1 MKRFFNRAERAAL
14 YIAADGKCQ
23 ICGTPLSEGWHADH
37 IKPFSLGG
45 ATNMAN
51 GQALCPACNLVKGL
65 QTLELRTW
73 QKEAL
78 QKYNTKNQKDFL
90 VVACPGAGKTTF
102 ALTLARQLIDR
113 GEINYVVVVVP
124 SDALRTQWSDNV
136 LIDLAPY
143 KTGQPPRKRDYD
155 GIVTTYQAIANG
167 EITLSLMEHELAR
180 PGTRTLVIF
189 DEIHHAG
196 DTSQFGRKIE
206 RAFGDADRRL
216 LLSGT
221 PWRENGE
228 RIPYTTFDDE
238 GMLKVDYSYTYGD
251 AVRDGVCRGISFPV
265 VNGEVAWS
273 RDGEEFAKQVKP
285 NMMLKG
291 TDNSDVSR
299 ALLEASPAGG
309 WMREVLAQA
318 HRRLMSWRH
327 SIPDAGGLIVA
338 RDKEHALALK
348 RLLRDVTGHTAQVVV
363 SGEDDGGSTNDARA
377 AIGRFRKSQEP
388 WIIAVKMI
396 AEGVDIPRLM
406 VGVYA
411 TNVTT
416 NMFFTQVVGRFVRKR
431 RDEDVAASLFIL
443 PTARMWSLATSIE
456 EALPPEMAQQ
466 IEEREK
472 VNRCFG
478 PGPGVLPGERESPFI
493 FLSSKSD
500 GLGQVANGG
509 ETLPGS
515 RVEGWQDFLQASG
528 VPIGY
533 ADQLARAA
541 DAPDTAAV
549 PQLIPKH
556 QQEKQ
561 LKDEENK
568 LVGQVAHHVLGD
580 RSQAHEVRK
589 KMWKLY
595 NRSSKELTIPERKHY
610 IEVLK
615 NWLTTGRLAA

>member
-1 MKRFFNRAERAAL
+1 MKRFFNRAQRAAL

-23 ICGTPLSEGWHADH
+23 ICGAPLSEGWHADH
-37 IKPFSLGG
+37 IEPYSLGG
-45 ATNMAN
+45 ATSMAN
-51 GQALCPACNLVKGL
+51 GQALCPACNLKKGL

-136 LIDLAPY
+136 LVDLAPY
-143 KTGQPPRKRDYD
+143 KTGQPPRKRGYD

-180 PGTRTLVIF
+180 PNTRTLVIF

-196 DTSQFGRKIE
+196 DTSQFGKKIS
-206 RAFGDADRRL
+206 RAFQSANRRL

-228 RIPYTTFDDE
+228 RIPYTDFDDE

-265 VNGEVAWS
+265 VNGEVEWS
-273 RDGEEFAKQVKP
+273 RDGEEFSKQVQP

-291 TDNSDVSR
+291 TDASDVSR
-299 ALLEASPAGG
+299 ALLEASAAGG
-309 WMREVLAQA
+309 WMREVLTQA
-318 HRRLMSWRH
+318 HRRLMSWRQ

-338 RDKEHALALK
+338 KDKNHALEIK
-348 RLLRDVTGHTAQVVV
+348 KLLREVTGYSAQVVV
-363 SGEDDGGSTNDARA
+363 SGEDEGGSTNDAKA
-377 AIGRFRKSQEP
+377 GIGRFRDSQEP

-431 RDEDVAASLFIL
+431 RGEDVAASMFVV
-443 PTARMWSLATSIE
+443 PTAQMWALATGIE
-456 EALPPEMAQQ
+456 DELPAELTREL
-466 IEEREK
+466 EEREEK
-472 VNRCFG
+472 RRRG
-478 PGPGVLPGERESPFI
+478 TAPGVLPVERESPFI

-541 DAPDTAAV
+541 DAPAAAEV
-549 PQLIPKH
+549 PKLVPKH
-556 QQEKQ
+556 QQEAR
-561 LKDEENK
+561 LKAEANK
-568 LVGQVAHHVLGD
+568 LVGQVAYHVLGD
-580 RSQAHEVRK
+580 RSQAGEVRK

-595 NRSSKELTIPERKHY
+595 NRSVKELTIPELKHY

-615 NWLTTGRLAA
+615 NWLTTGCLAA

>member
-1 MKRFFNRAERAAL
+1 MKRFFNRAQRAAL

-37 IKPFSLGG
+37 IEPYSLGG

-51 GQALCPACNLVKGL
+51 GQALCPACNLKKGL

-113 GEINYVVVVVP
+113 GEINYIVVVVP
-124 SDALRTQWSDNV
+124 SDALRTQWSGNV
-136 LIDLAPY
+136 LVDLAPY
-143 KTGQPPRKRDYD
+143 KTGQPPRKRDFD

-180 PGTRTLVIF
+180 PRTRTLVIF

-196 DTSQFGRKIE
+196 DTSQFGKKIS
-206 RAFGDADRRL
+206 RAFKDADRRL

-228 RIPYTTFDDE
+228 RIPYTDFDDE

-265 VNGEVAWS
+265 VNGEVEWS
-273 RDGEEFAKQVKP
+273 RDGEEFAKQVQP

-291 TDNSDVSR
+291 TDVSDVSR
-299 ALLEASPAGG
+299 ALLEASAGGG
-309 WMREVLAQA
+309 WMREVLTQA
-318 HRRLMSWRH
+318 HRRLMSWRQ

-338 RDKEHALALK
+338 KDKNHALGIK
-348 RLLRDVTGHTAQVVV
+348 KLLREVTGYSAQVVV
-363 SGEDDGGSTNDARA
+363 SGEDEGGSTNDAKA
-377 AIGRFRKSQEP
+377 AIGRFRDSQEP

-431 RDEDVAASLFIL
+431 RGEDVAASMFVV
-443 PTARMWSLATSIE
+443 PTAQMWALATGIE
-456 EALPPEMAQQ
+456 DELPAELTREL
-466 IEEREK
+466 EEREEQ
-472 VNRCFG
+472 RSRASA
-478 PGPGVLPGERESPFI
+478 PGVLPVERESPFI

-541 DAPDTAAV
+541 DAPEAV
-549 PQLIPKH
+549 EVPKLVPKYK
-556 QQEKQ
+556 QVEQ
-561 LKDEENK
+561 LKAEANK
-568 LVGQVAHHVLGD
+568 LVGQVAYHVLGD

-589 KMWKLY
+589 KMWRLY
-595 NRSSKELTIPERKHY
+595 NRSVKELTIPELKHY